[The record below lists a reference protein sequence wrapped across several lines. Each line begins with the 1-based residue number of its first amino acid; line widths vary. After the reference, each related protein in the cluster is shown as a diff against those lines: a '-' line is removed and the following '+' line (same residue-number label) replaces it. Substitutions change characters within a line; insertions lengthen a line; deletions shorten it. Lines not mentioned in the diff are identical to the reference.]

1 MDFAMFDNVID
12 ESVKFSI
19 DDIVVTNRHI
29 IIGGWCVVENSKNNN
44 RDKTMLYLV
53 GKEKVYC
60 YDTEKLYRENMNEL
74 TGVEGKINLSNFRVY
89 INSFTIP
96 NGEYRIFLK
105 KSGKMCDTGRV
116 VEKLGE
122 I

>member
-1 MDFAMFDNVID
+1 
-12 ESVKFSI
+12 
-19 DDIVVTNRHI
+19 
-29 IIGGWCVVENSKNNN
+29 
-44 RDKTMLYLV
+44 
-53 GKEKVYC
+53 
-60 YDTEKLYRENMNEL
+60 MNDL

-116 VEKLGE
+116 VEKMGE